1 MSIGGDLPWL
11 LAFLGKK
18 NMNFTEGFSA
28 FCLCSITVMSEFH
41 QKDHELCTAE
51 TATMLTHTFRGTAYK
66 RLEHEN
72 FYAWH
77 WAARM
82 ARMAGAK

>member
-1 MSIGGDLPWL
+1 
-11 LAFLGKK
+11 
-18 NMNFTEGFSA
+18 MNFTEGVLA
-28 FCLCSITVMSEFH
+28 FCLCSIPVMSVFH
-41 QKDHELCTAE
+41 QKDHELFTAE
-51 TATMLTHTFRGTAYK
+51 TAAMLTHTFLGTAYK

-72 FYAWH
+72 FYARR